1 MGGIFLERSERTGP
15 REKGP
20 IVFQHWTPL
29 LLCSSAGFY
38 GSVSVFFSS
47 NVLVLLNGGHLI
59 PFQVFQSISTWT

>member
-1 MGGIFLERSERTGP
+1 MDGRNFP
-15 REKGP
+15 RKVGEDTAIEKGP
-20 IVFQHWTPL
+20 VVFQHWTPL

-59 PFQVFQSISTWT
+59 PF